1 MHRVLSSK
9 LEEVSSSRSFLTIS
23 QFMKLYNSK
32 IRRIYMDYQASTPI
46 DPRVSEAMSPFFFC
60 HPGNP
65 HASDHSYGWEAN
77 AAVEKAAQRVAD
89 AISAD
94 ADEIIFTSG
103 ATEANNLAI
112 LGLAARASLGRR
124 RILVSAI
131 EHKCVLAAAF
141 ATAKRFGC
149 TMETVP
155 VDSNG
160 TLRLDVLKD
169 RLKND
174 VLLVSVMAVNN
185 EIGTIQP
192 LAAVAALSHEVGAL
206 VHTDAVQALTTMNMD
221 VRDLDVDML
230 SISSHKLYGPKGIGA
245 LYIRRNVQKCVE
257 PIIYGGG
264 QQNGLR
270 SGTLP
275 VPLCVGLGE
284 ATALVASE
292 EANEER
298 LRIRSLRDNFIERLL
313 LLSPNIRING
323 VSGDLRHLGNANLCF
338 GGINAHN
345 LLGALQPSIAAST
358 GSACTSGMPEPSHVL
373 RAIGLSIDDANSS
386 IRFSIGRFTSNDDID
401 ESITV
406 INEVFSRIS
415 LTGLV

>member
-1 MHRVLSSK
+1 
-9 LEEVSSSRSFLTIS
+9 
-23 QFMKLYNSK
+23 
-32 IRRIYMDYQASTPI
+32 MDYQASTPI